1 MFIYTSAGGR
11 VEGWRHHDEP
21 SHNYKMAA
29 KSIIVIHYPRAA
41 ACFIYKR
48 SKEFKKSSRVQEEL
62 IHYPRAMFTRLRA
75 EESSDFIEAHCGVP
89 SCKKPYEIVVY
100 LYVCVFDL

>member
-62 IHYPRAMFTRLRA
+62 TIIHYPRAMFTRLRA
-75 EESSDFIEAHCGVP
+75 EESSDFIEAYCGVP
-89 SCKKPYEIVVY
+89 SCKKKQ
-100 LYVCVFDL
+100 